1 MHEHGSSSG
10 CRSTICTRTALGG
23 RPVVVLPGQ
32 GGTVRRSGAAA
43 AVGLLGVLGDLASAL
58 GRVAQGGGVSI
69 GAGRPLLPA
78 VVAQSRRGGVVDDF
92 VGAVSATAEAEGAVG
107 DADDDLG
114 GGPRAPPVAQL
125 HGFVVHLGV
134 RVAEFGEGGEEQVG
148 VDECGAD
155 MATSELTTVS
165 GDCPRSTDEKFQ
177 KDTWVS
183 RLGAGVDAICVR
195 PVRKA

>member
-1 MHEHGSSSG
+1 M
-10 CRSTICTRTALGG
+10 
-23 RPVVVLPGQ
+23 
-32 GGTVRRSGAAA
+32 
-43 AVGLLGVLGDLASAL
+43 
-58 GRVAQGGGVSI
+58 
-69 GAGRPLLPA
+69 
-78 VVAQSRRGGVVDDF
+78 
-92 VGAVSATAEAEGAVG
+92 
-107 DADDDLG
+107 
-114 GGPRAPPVAQL
+114 
-125 HGFVVHLGV
+125 HLGV